1 MIALSIKLPDALAEA
16 SRVTARKLGMTR
28 SEFIRQALA
37 HEIEQVE
44 AKLERQ
50 GLAESLASMG
60 RNWHASLAAEQ
71 LDRAMDESLPQE
83 KENWWNG

>member
-50 GLAESLASMG
+50 ALAQSLASMG
-60 RNWHASLAAEQ
+60 RNWQASLAAEQ

>member
-37 HEIEQVE
+37 HEIRC
-44 AKLERQ
+44 LSR
-50 GLAESLASMG
+50 
-60 RNWHASLAAEQ
+60 
-71 LDRAMDESLPQE
+71 
-83 KENWWNG
+83 